1 MNKKPKAAAAIAETE
16 APKEELTFAEKAEDV
31 VEDAVDTVKAVA
43 TVVGE
48 KVVDFI
54 KDLVEPD
61 TEAAAT
67 VETTTEEET
76 PATEEP
82 TKEA

>member
-1 MNKKPKAAAAIAETE
+1 M
-16 APKEELTFAEKAEDV
+16 
-31 VEDAVDTVKAVA
+31 EDAVDTVKAVA

-54 KDLVEPD
+54 KDLVEPE
-61 TEAAAT
+61 TEAA
-67 VETTTEEET
+67 ETAETANNDET
-76 PATEEP
+76 PASEEP